1 VVKQEGVGPIHNE
14 KDQRKMRV
22 RGRSSPSPSPIQMRI
37 KRGVW
42 EGEMESSEGGGLC
55 RGRSSIQLGSDEFQQ
70 AYLASRHKRS
80 GRE

>member
-1 VVKQEGVGPIHNE
+1 MVKQEGVGPIHNE

-42 EGEMESSEGGGLC
+42 EGEMEALEGGGFVQ
-55 RGRSSIQLGSDEFQQ
+55 GTKFYSIG
-70 AYLASRHKRS
+70 
-80 GRE
+80 